1 MIRWLMAALAATL
14 ALAPATAQVRVQ
26 DAAAALAQDAASYA
40 AASGIAP
47 DEALRQLRAQ
57 ADLGPVTDALAAEF
71 AGRLAGIA
79 VEHRPFAVAVL
90 LTGDA
95 PVPSRVVSAGGTG
108 VPVTF
113 RTGAAAT
120 RDALLGALE
129 MRGADLRAALAH
141 PPGMGI
147 DARTGTLAVLV
158 VPADAIAEP
167 PAAIATRLSALAGVP
182 VSIRVLGQDE
192 ADMTGTVE
200 GGGRVI
206 GINPVDG
213 RRYACT
219 TGFTVTDGARTGVVT
234 AAHCPDA
241 LSYAEV
247 GAAPVPLDFVGQW
260 GWGFQDVQVHA
271 SPQALSPTFFADTAK
286 TLLRDV
292 AAARSRAQTLAG
304 DVVCHRGERTGYSCA
319 EVVLTDFAPA
329 GDLCGGA
336 CLPRWV
342 AVQGPSCRAGD
353 SGGPV
358 FLGEV
363 AYGIVK
369 GGSYRADGR
378 CGFYYYMSIDY
389 LPDGWSL
396 IRKAPP
402 PISVMPAVSRPQG
415 SDPTRPA
422 VLPGGTSPG

>member
-1 MIRWLMAALAATL
+1 MIRWLTAALAATL

-26 DAAAALAQDAASYA
+26 DAAEALAQDAAAWSA
-40 AASGIAP
+40 VSGIAP

-57 ADLGPVTDALAAEF
+57 ADLGPVTDALAIEF

-79 VEHRPFAVAVL
+79 VEHRPFGIVVL

-95 PVPSRVVSAGGTG
+95 PVPPRVVAAGGTG

-129 MRGADLRAALAH
+129 MRGGDLRAALAH
-141 PPGMGI
+141 PPGMGV

-158 VPADAIAEP
+158 APADAAAER
-167 PAAIATRLSALAGVP
+167 PAAMAVRLSAIAGVP
-182 VSIRVLGQDE
+182 VSVRVLGQDDVDM
-192 ADMTGTVE
+192 ADGAGVVE
-200 GGGRVI
+200 GGGRVT
-206 GINPVDG
+206 GVNPVDG

-219 TGFTVTDGARTGVVT
+219 TGFTVTDGVRTGVVT
-234 AAHCPDA
+234 AAHCPDV
-241 LSYAEV
+241 LSYATD
-247 GAAPVPLDFVGQW
+247 GAEPLPLDFVGQW

-271 SPQALSPTFFADTAK
+271 SPRALSPTFFADTLKAV
-286 TLLRDV
+286 LRDV
-292 AAARSRAQTLAG
+292 AAARPRAQTLAG

-342 AVQGPSCRAGD
+342 AVRGPSCRAGD

-358 FLGEV
+358 FLGST

-378 CGFYYYMSIDY
+378 CGFYYYMSTDY

-396 IRKAPP
+396 MR
-402 PISVMPAVSRPQG
+402 
-415 SDPTRPA
+415 
-422 VLPGGTSPG
+422 GGG

>member
-1 MIRWLMAALAATL
+1 MIRSVVAALAAML
-14 ALAPATAQVRVQ
+14 ALAPAGAQVRLQ
-26 DAAAALAQDAASYA
+26 GAGEALAQDAAAWSA
-40 AASGIAP
+40 VSGIAP
-47 DEALRQLRAQ
+47 DEALRRLRAQ
-57 ADLGPVTDALAAEF
+57 ADLGPVTDALAIEF

-79 VEHRPFAVAVL
+79 VEHRPYALVVL

-95 PVPSRVVSAGGTG
+95 PVPDRVLAAGGTG

-113 RTGAAAT
+113 RTGAVAT

-129 MRGADLRAALAH
+129 MRGSDLRAALAH
-141 PPGMGI
+141 PPGLGL

-158 VPADAIAEP
+158 APADAAAEP
-167 PAAIATRLSALAGVP
+167 PAAMAARLSAIAGVP
-182 VSIRVLGQDE
+182 VSIRALGED
-192 ADMTGTVE
+192 ADMAAAVE
-200 GGGRVI
+200 GGGRVT
-206 GINPVDG
+206 GIDPVDG

-219 TGFTVTDGARTGVVT
+219 TGFTVTDGVRTGVVT

-241 LSYAEV
+241 LSYAQG
-247 GAAPVPLDFVGQW
+247 GAAPLPLDFVGQW

-271 SPQALSPTFFADTAK
+271 SPQALSPSYFADTRK

-292 AAARSRAQTLAG
+292 TAARPRGQTLAG

-342 AVQGPSCRAGD
+342 AVRGPSCRAGD

-358 FLGEV
+358 FLGTV

-369 GGSYRADGR
+369 GGSYRADGG
-378 CGFYYYMSIDY
+378 CGFYYYMSVDY

-396 IRKAPP
+396 IRGA
-402 PISVMPAVSRPQG
+402 G
-415 SDPTRPA
+415 
-422 VLPGGTSPG
+422 